1 MLCRGPR
8 LQQKM
13 FFIDRG
19 VTGKTKVRKKLTCIM
34 YFYYT
39 FLKNIAM
46 GKLKETDIFL
56 NRNPYLTVL
65 AFIKFC
71 SLVPGPFI

>member
-1 MLCRGPR
+1 M
-8 LQQKM
+8 
-13 FFIDRG
+13 
-19 VTGKTKVRKKLTCIM
+19 LTCNM

-39 FLKNIAM
+39 FLKNRVM
-46 GKLKETDIFL
+46 VKLLKTLTFFL

-71 SLVPGPFI
+71 SLVPGSFI

>member
-1 MLCRGPR
+1 MLFGGPR
-8 LQQKM
+8 LQWKM
-13 FFIDRG
+13 LFINGG
-19 VTGKTKVRKKLTCIM
+19 VTGKTKARKKLTCIM

-39 FLKNIAM
+39 FLKNRAM
-46 GKLKETDIFL
+46 GKLREIDIFL